1 MGNEFK
7 VRDKYYSELSDEE
20 KENFKNYEIVL
31 TYDVLDTFKKV
42 IFLETLIKQLM

>member
-20 KENFKNYEIVL
+20 RENFKNYEIVL
-31 TYDVLDTFKKV
+31 TVYDPFNVFEKRLYF
-42 IFLETLIKQLM
+42 